1 MKRKPAG
8 SNRKTILSF
17 LNEAGEATAAQIKR
31 ATKVKGNIYVTL
43 GGMVASGD
51 IQRVGKFYKAVL
63 GSTNSVSPKRE
74 PVRNPLPAPNPNE
87 ALIYTLMT
95 ELEYVQD
102 GITTLQTTKNYLVR
116 RIEFLQNA

>member
-51 IQRVGKFYKAVL
+51 IQRVGKFYKI
-63 GSTNSVSPKRE
+63 GSANSVSPKRE
-74 PVRNPLPAPNPNE
+74 PVRNPLPATNPNE
-87 ALIYTLMT
+87 PLIRTLIA

>member
-8 SNRKTILSF
+8 SNFKTIKEYLS
-17 LNEAGEATAAQIKR
+17 LCGPASAAEIKR

-43 GGMVASGD
+43 GKMIADGVITRNG
-51 IQRVGKFYKAVL
+51 RLYPLEVY
-63 GSTNSVSPKRE
+63 
-74 PVRNPLPAPNPNE
+74 NPLPTPEPEVKVDPNPNE
-87 ALIYTLMT
+87 ALIRTLIA

>member
-8 SNRKTILSF
+8 SNFKIIKEYLS
-17 LNEAGEATAAQIKR
+17 LCGPASAAEIKR
-31 ATKVKGNIYVTL
+31 ATKVKGNIYMTL
-43 GGMVASGD
+43 GKMIADGVITRNG
-51 IQRVGKFYKAVL
+51 RLYLLEVY
-63 GSTNSVSPKRE
+63 
-74 PVRNPLPAPNPNE
+74 NPLPTPEPEVKVNPNE
-87 ALIYTLMT
+87 PLIRTLIA

>member
-8 SNRKTILSF
+8 SNFKIIKEYLS
-17 LNEAGEATAAQIKR
+17 LCGPASAAEIKR

-43 GGMVASGD
+43 NKMVKDGFINRSG
-51 IQRVGKFYKAVL
+51 KLYVL
-63 GSTNSVSPKRE
+63 QVSD
-74 PVRNPLPAPNPNE
+74 PLPTLKPETRTNPGLNSNPNE
-87 ALIYTLMT
+87 PLIRTLIT

-102 GITTLQTTKNYLVR
+102 GIITLQTTKNYLVR